1 MQPKAYRWRR
11 GVRLEGLGDLARDAP
26 IGNRPL
32 AERQREAFAGR
43 GFAIEDVDGP
53 EQIRDPE
60 FLLFVDNLYVSPALL
75 RSFLKALRRR
85 AGTRPPCVQLAL
97 ADGPFTA
104 FSQFAGEQPVADVG
118 GRRGYRYGLY
128 ACRPEGSTLSIA
140 ALEAAEPL
148 LVDSGRR
155 RLTLPFSSRLP
166 PMRDVNVPVT
176 DRVAFELTSWVHL
189 WMANLTFIAVSF
201 MGRVRSA
208 RGLAWLAWRVGLGT
222 IGALSLRPFSIA
234 LSILARC
241 VVRGRG
247 CRIHPSAVVEASI
260 LGRGVDIGPQC
271 VVRGSILGDRVRV
284 LEQSVVD
291 GSVLGDDVL
300 VNPQGLVKLT
310 VAYPRAVFSWIQAGV
325 VGEGAFLSTLC
336 RPLDMK
342 VQGEV
347 RVRHR
352 GRLIGTGLSFLGC
365 CIGHHSFVSADSVIA
380 PGRLI
385 PNDHRIVSDDS
396 RHIRD
401 VPEGLPV
408 DDLLV
413 DRDGIV
419 QPLRP
424 SQVSAPA
431 TPARAGGSPP
441 PAAAAPAPPTLPRAT
456 PPATAAG
463 PRERPGR

>member
-1 MQPKAYRWRR
+1 MQLKAYRWRR

-32 AERQREAFAGR
+32 AERQREVFAAE
-43 GFAIEDVDGP
+43 GFAIADVDSP
-53 EQIRDPE
+53 AEIRDRE
-60 FLLFVDNLYVSPALL
+60 FLVFVDNLYVSPALL
-75 RSFLKALRRR
+75 RTFLKARRR
-85 AGTRPPCVQLAL
+85 EAPRTPCVQLAV

-104 FSQFAGEQPVADVG
+104 FSQFAGEQPPVAAG
-118 GRRGYRYGLY
+118 SRRGYRYGLY
-128 ACRPEGSTLSIA
+128 ACRLESPSSIA
-140 ALEAAEPL
+140 ALDGAEPL
-148 LVDSGRR
+148 LVDAGQR

-166 PMRDVNVPVT
+166 TMSDLHVPVT

-189 WMANLTFIAVSF
+189 WMANLTFIAVAF
-201 MGRVRSA
+201 MGRVRSG
-208 RGLAWLAWRVGLGT
+208 RGLVWLAGRAAL
-222 IGALSLRPFSIA
+222 GALTAFSLRPYSIA
-234 LSILARC
+234 LSILGQW

-300 VNPQGLVKLT
+300 VNPQGLVKVT
-310 VAYPRAVFSWIQAGV
+310 VAYPRAVFNWIQAGV
-325 VGEGAFLSTLC
+325 VGESAFLGALC

-342 VQGEV
+342 VEGEV

-352 GRLIGTGLSFLGC
+352 GRLVGTGLSFLGC
-365 CIGHHSFVSADSVIA
+365 CIGHRSFVSADSVIA

-396 RHIRD
+396 RHIRE
-401 VPEGLPV
+401 VPEGLPI
-408 DDLLV
+408 DGLLV
-413 DRDGIV
+413 DRSGRV
-419 QPLRP
+419 QPLGTSRI
-424 SQVSAPA
+424 SAA
-431 TPARAGGSPP
+431 TIAPAGGSPP
-441 PAAAAPAPPTLPRAT
+441 PEAAAPAAGPPGAT

-463 PRERPGR
+463 RPERPGR

>member
-1 MQPKAYRWRR
+1 MHRKAYRWRR

-32 AERQREAFAGR
+32 AERQRETFAKH
-43 GFAIEDVDGP
+43 GFKVVDVDRP
-53 EQIRDPE
+53 EEIRDRE

-75 RSFLKALRRR
+75 RRFLKAWRKRTR
-85 AGTRPPCVQLAL
+85 APCVQLAL
-97 ADGPFTA
+97 AEGPFTA
-104 FSQFAGEQPVADVG
+104 FSQFAGEQPAVEVG
-118 GRRGYRYGLY
+118 SARGYRYGLY
-128 ACRPEGSTLSIA
+128 ACRLEAPAPLS
-140 ALEAAEPL
+140 AAEPL
-148 LVDSGRR
+148 LVETGRR
-155 RLTLPFSSRLP
+155 RLSLPFSSRIPTMSDLH
-166 PMRDVNVPVT
+166 VPVT

-189 WMANLTFIAVSF
+189 WMANMAFIGVSF
-201 MGRVRSA
+201 MGRVRSV
-208 RGLAWLAWRVGLGT
+208 RGLVWLAWRAALGVL
-222 IGALSLRPFSIA
+222 GAFSLRPFTIA
-234 LSILARC
+234 LSILRRW

-291 GSVLGDDVL
+291 GSVLGNDVL
-300 VNPQGLVKLT
+300 VNPQGLVKGT
-310 VAYPRAVFSWIQAGV
+310 VAYPRAVFNWIQTGV

-352 GRLIGTGLSFLGC
+352 GRIVGTGLSFLGC
-365 CIGHHSFVSADSVIA
+365 CIGHRSFVSADSVLA

-413 DRDGIV
+413 DRDGVV

-424 SQVSAPA
+424 SPVTATA
-431 TPARAGGSPP
+431 TPSRAGDSLPP
-441 PAAAAPAPPTLPRAT
+441 AEAAAAPPAPRAT
-456 PPATAAG
+456 PPGPAAG
-463 PRERPGR
+463 PGERPER

>member
-32 AERQREAFAGR
+32 AERQREAFAGQ

-53 EQIRDPE
+53 EQIRDRE

-85 AGTRPPCVQLAL
+85 AGTRPPCMQLAL
-97 ADGPFTA
+97 AEGPFTA
-104 FSQFAGEQPVADVG
+104 FSQFAGEQATADVG
-118 GRRGYRYGLY
+118 AQRGYRYGLY
-128 ACRPEGSTLSIA
+128 ACRTEAPVSPA
-140 ALEAAEPL
+140 VLEAAEPL
-148 LVDSGRR
+148 LVDPGRR

-166 PMRDVNVPVT
+166 PMRDLNVPVT

-189 WMANLTFIAVSF
+189 WMANLSFIAVSF

-208 RGLAWLAWRVGLGT
+208 RGLAWLAWRVGLGVF
-222 IGALSLRPFSIA
+222 GAFSLRPFSIA

-300 VNPQGLVKLT
+300 VNPQGLVKVT
-310 VAYPRAVFSWIQAGV
+310 VAYPRAVFNWIQAGV

-342 VQGEV
+342 MQGEV

-352 GRLIGTGLSFLGC
+352 GRLVGTGLSFLGC
-365 CIGHHSFVSADSVIA
+365 CIGHRSFVSADSVIA

-424 SQVSAPA
+424 AQVSAPA
-431 TPARAGGSPP
+431 ATARASGTPP
-441 PAAAAPAPPTLPRAT
+441 PAGAAPAPPAPRAT
-456 PPATAAG
+456 PPATAASH
-463 PRERPGR
+463 RERPGR